1 MVSKIVT
8 ITINEQTKVYNL
20 KIWDTDG
27 KYKNQVVMG
36 IKLVKPIGILL
47 FYDITR
53 NSTFKNLHN
62 WFKEIY
68 YLEPK
73 IPIFLIGAKKMNI

>member
-1 MVSKIVT
+1 M
-8 ITINEQTKVYNL
+8 NKVYNL

-27 KYKNQVVMG
+27 KYKNQVVMW

-47 FYDITR
+47 IYDITR

-68 YLEPK
+68 Y
-73 IPIFLIGAKKMNI
+73 

>member
-27 KYKNQVVMG
+27 KYKNQVVMW

-47 FYDITR
+47 FYDI
-53 NSTFKNLHN
+53 
-62 WFKEIY
+62 Y
-68 YLEPK
+68 YIREYRGLCGYQK
-73 IPIFLIGAKKMNI
+73 AFSALL

>member
-1 MVSKIVT
+1 MK

-27 KYKNQVVMG
+27 KYKNQVVMW

-53 NSTFKNLHN
+53 NSIFKNFHN

-73 IPIFLIGAKKMNI
+73 YLFS